1 MTPDDLPG
9 PTVDVSVPDELHAWN
24 WETAWDWDNDRP
36 FGLTDG
42 EDDPPWSEFASPDDL
57 VEAAGERLEELLAI
71 WLKLRCPRAERVRLW
86 FDADSMGRHRRPVM
100 IVDGQKVD
108 MGNGRFIPPN
118 ADVITPE
125 EVGAPGTETIDGKL
139 GDFLQEHEFFTRDP
153 VELVVSSLDIIAAAR
168 AVDWSSEEAGCETQA
183 SRDRLV
189 EDISGHLAS
198 RLERTP
204 RQCVE
209 RLPYMTADE
218 RRDLTSAMARLRDR
232 GLLDREAI
240 QPHVD
245 AALQRALQGEGRFDA
260 RFMSVDRWI
269 PVLGNL
275 ASIALYSPA
284 PKQVTDL
291 LDHDDTEVREATL
304 HHLVPHLRTGTF
316 SERNEPDDERPS
328 PWMRR

>member
-9 PTVDVSVPDELHAWN
+9 PTVDVSVPDELHSWC
-24 WETAWDWDNDRP
+24 WETAWDFDCDRP
-36 FGLTDG
+36 RDRG
-42 EDDPPWSEFASPDDL
+42 DDQPWSEFESFDAL
-57 VEAAGERLEELLAI
+57 VEAAGERLEELLEI

-86 FDADSMGRHRRPVM
+86 FDADSMGQHRRPVM
-100 IVDGQKVD
+100 IVDGQEVD

-125 EVGAPGTETIDGKL
+125 EVGAPGAETIDGKL
-139 GDFLQEHEFFTRDP
+139 GDFLHEHEFLTRDP
-153 VELVVSSLDIIAAAR
+153 VELVVSRLDIIAAAR
-168 AVDWSSEEAGCETQA
+168 AVDWLSEEVGYETQA
-183 SRDRLV
+183 IRDRLV

-209 RLPYMTADE
+209 RLPYMTAAE

-232 GLLDREAI
+232 GLLAREAI

-269 PVLGNL
+269 PVLGDL
-275 ASIALYSPA
+275 AEIHLYLPG
-284 PKQVTDL
+284 PEQVTRL
-291 LDHDDTEVREATL
+291 LGHDDPDVRKKTL
-304 HHLVPHLRTGTF
+304 HHLVPHLSTGAF
-316 SERNEPDDERPS
+316 SAHNEPGEERPS
-328 PWMRR
+328 PSRRQ